1 MAYMNTSFFKKP
13 WVIIAAIAI
22 VVAIWGVARYN
33 SFASLDQ
40 KTSGAFATIDT
51 QLQRRYDLI
60 PNLVNTV
67 KGNTEQEKAVF
78 TALAEARTKY
88 GSAQTQ
94 GEKVAASNQVESAL
108 SRLLVIAENY
118 PDLKSSQAFRDL
130 MAQLEGTE
138 NRIAVA
144 RKDYN
149 DAVQEFNTARMRFP
163 GNIIGSIFGFDA
175 KEYFRADA
183 AAATAPA
190 VNFQ

>member
-1 MAYMNTSFFKKP
+1 MNTTFFKKP
-13 WVIIAAIAI
+13 WVIIALI
-22 VVAIWGVARYN
+22 VVVGAIWTIFKYN
-33 SFASLDQ
+33 NFASLDQ
-40 KTSGAFATIDT
+40 SVSNTFATIDT

-67 KGNTEQEKAVF
+67 KGNTEQEKEIF

-94 GEKVAASNQVESAL
+94 SEKVAASNQVESAL

-149 DAVQEFNTARMRFP
+149 DAVLTFNNARVRFP
-163 GNIIGSIFGFDA
+163 GSIIGSLFGFDV
-175 KEYFRADA
+175 KEYFKAEEA
-183 AAATAPA
+183 ANTVPT

>member
-1 MAYMNTSFFKKP
+1 MNTSFFKKP

-22 VVAIWGVARYN
+22 VVVIWGIGGYN
-33 SFASLDQ
+33 RFASLDQ

-149 DAVQEFNTARMRFP
+149 DVVQEFNTARMRFP
-163 GNIIGSIFGFDA
+163 GNIIGGLFGFDA
-175 KEYFRADA
+175 KEYFKADEA
-183 AAATAPA
+183 ANTAPT

>member
-1 MAYMNTSFFKKP
+1 MNTSFFKKP

-22 VVAIWGVARYN
+22 LVAIWGIARYN
-33 SFASLDQ
+33 GFAGLEQ
-40 KTSGAFATIDT
+40 KVASSFATIDT

-94 GEKVAASNQVESAL
+94 GEKVVASNQVESAL

-149 DAVQEFNTARMRFP
+149 DVVQGFNTSLKRFP
-163 GNIIGSIFGFDA
+163 GNIVGALFGFEV
-175 KEYFRADA
+175 KEYFRADEA
-183 AAATAPA
+183 ANTVPA